1 MESVVF
7 NVSERNEKGKKVR
20 MHGEV
25 PAVLYGSHLDNT
37 VSIKI
42 TRKDMYKLLTLAKSS
57 ILSLKLNGHI
67 ENCVV
72 KELQKDSFGK
82 VIHIDFQDIK
92 KDEKIKMKIPVVFDG
107 QSTLEGRQLLLEVLI
122 SEVEL
127 YGKTDISF
135 TCSSRGSRYYE
146 LRKYKNYIS
155 PQDIEK
161 IYLPLGFNHFK
172 LEGRQMNDLELIEVL
187 VDYLIKDEY
196 KLEVRSNLQTVNHP
210 LS

>member
-92 KDEKIKMKIPVVFDG
+92 KDEKSKMKIPVVFDG

-127 YGKTDISF
+127 YGEADKLPENIK
-135 TCSSRGSRYYE
+135 CNVGE
-146 LRKYKNYIS
+146 LNIG
-155 PQDIEK
+155 DK
-161 IYLPLGFNHFK
+161 IF
-172 LEGRQMNDLELIEVL
+172 
-187 VDYLIKDEY
+187 IKDLVIPEGMRLDVDENAIVATIADNSAVDTDEDQSEDGTES
-196 KLEVRSNLQTVNHP
+196 KQ
-210 LS
+210 

>member
-57 ILSLKLNGHI
+57 ILSLNLNGHI

-127 YGKTDISF
+127 YGEADKLPENIK
-135 TCSSRGSRYYE
+135 CNVGE
-146 LRKYKNYIS
+146 LNIG
-155 PQDIEK
+155 DK
-161 IYLPLGFNHFK
+161 IF
-172 LEGRQMNDLELIEVL
+172 
-187 VDYLIKDEY
+187 IKDLVIPEGMRLDVDENAIVATIADNSAVDTDEDQSEEGTES
-196 KLEVRSNLQTVNHP
+196 KQ
-210 LS
+210 

>member
-1 MESVVF
+1 MESIVL

-92 KDEKIKMKIPVVFDG
+92 KNEKIKMKIPVVFDG
-107 QSTLEGRQLLLEVLI
+107 QSALEGRQLLLEVLI

-127 YGKTDISF
+127 YGEADKLPENIK
-135 TCSSRGSRYYE
+135 CNVGE
-146 LRKYKNYIS
+146 LNIG
-155 PQDIEK
+155 DK
-161 IYLPLGFNHFK
+161 IF
-172 LEGRQMNDLELIEVL
+172 
-187 VDYLIKDEY
+187 IKDLVIPEGMRLDVDENAIVATIADNSAVDTDEDQSEDGTES
-196 KLEVRSNLQTVNHP
+196 KQ
-210 LS
+210 

>member
-107 QSTLEGRQLLLEVLI
+107 QSTLEGRQLLLEVII

-127 YGKTDISF
+127 YGEADKLPENIK
-135 TCSSRGSRYYE
+135 CNVGE
-146 LRKYKNYIS
+146 LNIG
-155 PQDIEK
+155 DK
-161 IYLPLGFNHFK
+161 IF
-172 LEGRQMNDLELIEVL
+172 
-187 VDYLIKDEY
+187 IKDLVIPEGMRLDVDENAIVATIADNSAVDSY
-196 KLEVRSNLQTVNHP
+196 EDQSEDRTESKQ
-210 LS
+210 

>member
-57 ILSLKLNGHI
+57 ILSLNLNGHI

-107 QSTLEGRQLLLEVLI
+107 QSTLEGRQLLLEILI

-127 YGKTDISF
+127 YGEADKLPENIKCDV
-135 TCSSRGSRYYE
+135 GE
-146 LRKYKNYIS
+146 LNIG
-155 PQDIEK
+155 DK
-161 IYLPLGFNHFK
+161 IF
-172 LEGRQMNDLELIEVL
+172 
-187 VDYLIKDEY
+187 IKDLVIPEGMRLDVDEDAIVATIADNSAVDTDEDQSEEGTEP
-196 KLEVRSNLQTVNHP
+196 KQ
-210 LS
+210 

>member
-1 MESVVF
+1 MESIVF

-127 YGKTDISF
+127 YGEADKLPENIK
-135 TCSSRGSRYYE
+135 CNVGE
-146 LRKYKNYIS
+146 LNIG
-155 PQDIEK
+155 DK
-161 IYLPLGFNHFK
+161 IF
-172 LEGRQMNDLELIEVL
+172 
-187 VDYLIKDEY
+187 IKDLVIPEG
-196 KLEVRSNLQTVNHP
+196 VRLDVDENAIVATIADNSAVDTDEDQSEDGTE
-210 LS
+210 SKQ

>member
-1 MESVVF
+1 MESIVF
-7 NVSERNEKGKKVR
+7 NVSERHEKGKKVR

-57 ILSLKLNGHI
+57 ILSLNLNGHS

-72 KELQKDSFGK
+72 MELQKDSFGK

-107 QSTLEGRQLLLEVLI
+107 QSTLEGRQLLLEILI

-127 YGKTDISF
+127 YGEADKLPENIKCDV
-135 TCSSRGSRYYE
+135 GE
-146 LRKYKNYIS
+146 LNIG
-155 PQDIEK
+155 DK
-161 IYLPLGFNHFK
+161 IF
-172 LEGRQMNDLELIEVL
+172 
-187 VDYLIKDEY
+187 IKDLVIPEGM
-196 KLEVRSNLQTVNHP
+196 KLDVDEDAIVATIADNSAVDTDEDQSEEGTEP
-210 LS
+210 KQ

>member
-1 MESVVF
+1 MESIVF

-127 YGKTDISF
+127 YGEADKLPENIK
-135 TCSSRGSRYYE
+135 CNVGE
-146 LRKYKNYIS
+146 LNIG
-155 PQDIEK
+155 DK
-161 IYLPLGFNHFK
+161 IF
-172 LEGRQMNDLELIEVL
+172 
-187 VDYLIKDEY
+187 IKDLVIPEGMRLDVDENVIVATIADNSAVDTDEDQSEDGTES
-196 KLEVRSNLQTVNHP
+196 KQ
-210 LS
+210 

>member
-1 MESVVF
+1 MESIVF

-25 PAVLYGSHLDNT
+25 PAVLYGAHLDNT

-127 YGKTDISF
+127 YGEADKLPENIK
-135 TCSSRGSRYYE
+135 CNVGE
-146 LRKYKNYIS
+146 LNIG
-155 PQDIEK
+155 DK
-161 IYLPLGFNHFK
+161 IF
-172 LEGRQMNDLELIEVL
+172 
-187 VDYLIKDEY
+187 IKDLVIPEGMRLDVDENAIVATIADNSAVDTDEDQSEDGTES
-196 KLEVRSNLQTVNHP
+196 KQ
-210 LS
+210 

>member
-57 ILSLKLNGHI
+57 ILSLNLNGHI

-127 YGKTDISF
+127 YGEADKLPENIKCDVGELNIGDKIFIKDLVIPEGMRLDVDEDAIVATIADNSAVDTDDTENEDTKES
-135 TCSSRGSRYYE
+135 
-146 LRKYKNYIS
+146 
-155 PQDIEK
+155 
-161 IYLPLGFNHFK
+161 
-172 LEGRQMNDLELIEVL
+172 ELIGKKEDL
-187 VDYLIKDEY
+187 
-196 KLEVRSNLQTVNHP
+196 
-210 LS
+210 

>member
-1 MESVVF
+1 MKEGVIVESVVF

-57 ILSLKLNGHI
+57 ILSLNLNGHI

-127 YGKTDISF
+127 YGEADKLPENIK
-135 TCSSRGSRYYE
+135 CNVGE
-146 LRKYKNYIS
+146 LNIG
-155 PQDIEK
+155 DK
-161 IYLPLGFNHFK
+161 IF
-172 LEGRQMNDLELIEVL
+172 
-187 VDYLIKDEY
+187 IKDLVIPEGMRLDVDENAIVATIADNSALDTDEDQSEDGTES
-196 KLEVRSNLQTVNHP
+196 KQ
-210 LS
+210 

>member
-57 ILSLKLNGHI
+57 ILSLNLNGHI

-107 QSTLEGRQLLLEVLI
+107 QSTLEVLI

-127 YGKTDISF
+127 YGEADKLPENIKCDV
-135 TCSSRGSRYYE
+135 GE
-146 LRKYKNYIS
+146 LNIG
-155 PQDIEK
+155 DK
-161 IYLPLGFNHFK
+161 IF
-172 LEGRQMNDLELIEVL
+172 
-187 VDYLIKDEY
+187 IKDLVIPEGMRLDVDEDAIVATIADNSAVDTDEDQSEEGTEP
-196 KLEVRSNLQTVNHP
+196 KQ
-210 LS
+210 

>member
-1 MESVVF
+1 MGLLWKVIVF

-127 YGKTDISF
+127 YGEADKLPENIK
-135 TCSSRGSRYYE
+135 CNVGE
-146 LRKYKNYIS
+146 LNIG
-155 PQDIEK
+155 DK
-161 IYLPLGFNHFK
+161 IF
-172 LEGRQMNDLELIEVL
+172 
-187 VDYLIKDEY
+187 IKDLVIPEGMRLDVDENAIVATIADNSALDTDEDQSEDGTES
-196 KLEVRSNLQTVNHP
+196 KQ
-210 LS
+210 

>member
-1 MESVVF
+1 MESIVF

-92 KDEKIKMKIPVVFDG
+92 KDEKVKMKIPVVFDG

-127 YGKTDISF
+127 YGEADKLPENIK
-135 TCSSRGSRYYE
+135 CNVGE
-146 LRKYKNYIS
+146 LNIG
-155 PQDIEK
+155 DK
-161 IYLPLGFNHFK
+161 IF
-172 LEGRQMNDLELIEVL
+172 
-187 VDYLIKDEY
+187 IKDLVIPEGMRLDVDENAIVATIADNSAVDTDEDQSEDGTES
-196 KLEVRSNLQTVNHP
+196 KQ
-210 LS
+210 

>member
-1 MESVVF
+1 MESIVL

-25 PAVLYGSHLDNT
+25 PAVLYGSHLDNS

-127 YGKTDISF
+127 YGEADKLPENIK
-135 TCSSRGSRYYE
+135 CNVGE
-146 LRKYKNYIS
+146 LNIG
-155 PQDIEK
+155 DK
-161 IYLPLGFNHFK
+161 IF
-172 LEGRQMNDLELIEVL
+172 
-187 VDYLIKDEY
+187 IKDLVIPEGMRLDVDENAIVATIADNSAVDTDEDQSEDGTES
-196 KLEVRSNLQTVNHP
+196 KQ
-210 LS
+210 

>member
-127 YGKTDISF
+127 YGEADKLPENIKCDV
-135 TCSSRGSRYYE
+135 GE
-146 LRKYKNYIS
+146 LNIG
-155 PQDIEK
+155 DK
-161 IYLPLGFNHFK
+161 IF
-172 LEGRQMNDLELIEVL
+172 
-187 VDYLIKDEY
+187 IKDLVIPEGMRLDVDENAIVATIADNSAVDTDEDQSEDGTES
-196 KLEVRSNLQTVNHP
+196 KQ
-210 LS
+210 

>member
-1 MESVVF
+1 MESIVL
-7 NVSERNEKGKKVR
+7 NVSEINEKGKKVR

-25 PAVLYGSHLDNT
+25 PAVLYGSHLDKT

-127 YGKTDISF
+127 YGEADKLPENIK
-135 TCSSRGSRYYE
+135 CNVGE
-146 LRKYKNYIS
+146 LNIG
-155 PQDIEK
+155 DK
-161 IYLPLGFNHFK
+161 IF
-172 LEGRQMNDLELIEVL
+172 
-187 VDYLIKDEY
+187 IKDLVIPEGMRLDVDENAIVATIADNSAVDTDEDQSEDGTES
-196 KLEVRSNLQTVNHP
+196 KQ
-210 LS
+210 